1 MTTAPAPL
9 DPRTPVLVGT
19 GQFNNRVDRGE
30 PVLEPVDLM
39 TEALRRAEADTGTSG
54 VLGAADSV
62 RVLMLLSWRYRNPGR
77 LVAERLGL
85 DDPESIYTVMGGNYV
100 QTLVNRTALDI
111 LEGRNDLVLLTGG
124 ESWRSRTQARSAGT
138 ELDWTVEDPS
148 VPDALPFSPD
158 RDLMGPGEV
167 ARGIFMPVQVYP
179 MIDNALRAADGIS
192 LDEQRDRIA
201 RLWSRFSEIAVDNPN
216 AWIQRSYSPSEIAT
230 ATPDNRMIG
239 FPYTKLE
246 NSNNMVEQGAG
257 LIMCSVARAESLGIS
272 RDRWVF
278 VHSGAD
284 ASDHW
289 FLSNRDNLWSSPA
302 MRTAGRAALDLAGT
316 GPDGLAYVD
325 LYSCFPSAVQIA
337 ARELGLGTDRD
348 LTVTGGM
355 SFAGGPWNNYAMH
368 GIATMSDVVRSDP
381 GSLGLCTANGGYLT
395 KHAFGVYGTEPPAA
409 GAFRW
414 CSTQDEVDAL
424 PSRELDPEPQGETE
438 LETYTVMHDRDG
450 SPETGYAALRM
461 PDGRR
466 AWGVTTDPDLM
477 KAMTTEELIGRTVS
491 VTPDGA
497 LAAD

>member
-1 MTTAPAPL
+1 MSSL
-9 DPRTPVLVGT
+9 DPRTPVLIGT

-39 TEALRRAEADTGTSG
+39 TEALRRAEADTGASG
-54 VLGAADSV
+54 VVARADSV

-111 LEGRNDLVLLTGG
+111 LEGRNDLVLVTGA
-124 ESWRSRTQARSAGT
+124 ESWRSRTDARKVGT
-138 ELDWTVEDPS
+138 DLGWTVEDEA
-148 VPDALPFSPD
+148 VPDAIAFSPD
-158 RDLMGPGEV
+158 QDLMSPDEI

-179 MIDNALRAADGIS
+179 MFENALRAADG
-192 LDEQRDRIA
+192 LTLAEQRDRTA
-201 RLWSRFSEIAVDNPN
+201 QLWSRFSEVAATNPN
-216 AWIQRSYSPSEIAT
+216 AWIQRAYSADEIAT

-257 LIMCSVARAESLGIS
+257 LILCSVERAEALGID
-272 RDRWVF
+272 RERWVF
-278 VHSGAD
+278 LHAGAD

-289 FLSNRDNLWSSPA
+289 FVSNRADLHSSPA
-302 MRTAGRAALDLAGT
+302 IRTAGTAALELAGT
-316 GPDGLAYVD
+316 TAADLDHID
-325 LYSCFPSAVQIA
+325 LYSCFPSAVQVA
-337 ARELGLGTDRD
+337 ARELGLDIERQ

-368 GIATMSDVVRSDP
+368 GIATMSDVLRRDP
-381 GSLGLCTANGGYLT
+381 GSTGLCTANGGYLT
-395 KHAFGVYGTEPPAA
+395 KHAMGVYGTEPPAA

-414 CSTQDEVDAL
+414 RSTQAEVDAL
-424 PSRELDPEPQGETE
+424 PSREVAPEPSGPVEIE
-438 LETYTVMHDRDG
+438 SYTVMHDRAG
-450 SPETGYAALRM
+450 QPETGYAAVLL

-466 AWGVTTDPDLM
+466 AWGVTTDADLM
-477 KAMTTEELIGRTVS
+477 ATMTTEEVIGRAATIA
-491 VTPDGA
+491 PDGA
-497 LAAD
+497 FTLR